1 MQWIGLILLT
11 ILVAISALAIRRVT
25 LLSLMVVT
33 AFAFTVYREEVISHA
48 TRYVNMQTVREVWEM
63 FYETYVQNRLK

>member
-33 AFAFTVYREEVISHA
+33 AFAFTVYREEVILHA

-63 FYETYVQNRLK
+63 FYESYVQNRLK